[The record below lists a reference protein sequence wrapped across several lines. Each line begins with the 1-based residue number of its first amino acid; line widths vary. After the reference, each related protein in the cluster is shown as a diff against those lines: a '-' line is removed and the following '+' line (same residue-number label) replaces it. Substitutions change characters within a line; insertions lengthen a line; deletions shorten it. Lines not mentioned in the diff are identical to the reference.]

1 MLEQAREAELLLPV
15 DLDFFVFIMQP
26 PFKGEPA
33 RLTSHQFLRIFRF
46 VSNQICCTMAVMRK
60 PGLIYPLL
68 LLVCWTG
75 LIVAGTYALL
85 ETTVRQYFALNFST
99 TRGRI
104 VRSEVGHSAMSRHGV
119 EIEYNYAVDGVDYTG
134 HRYRY
139 DDHNVTLEWDATVE
153 DHPRWSFRTVY
164 YNPKNPADALL
175 EPGVDGCDLLLLLFA
190 LPLNVLTYTLW
201 SAMIT
206 RLREKSRIRPA
217 GGVRILRQP
226 GETRV
231 SLADIPAKAAGFYGS
246 AAAAFIAAFPVVIA
260 SGFDP
265 TLRLMKATWAVV
277 LAAGGAVFV
286 WRALRNG
293 SGIYDLRIDQA
304 SQTVT
309 LPQTAGRQKP
319 LILARREI
327 SGVSM
332 QRRVSKSPSGTH
344 FSYLPALSRSG
355 LDAESQSIK
364 LITLGWSEEKAQAFS
379 QWLSQ
384 ELGVEFKGVE
394 EEP

>member
-1 MLEQAREAELLLPV
+1 
-15 DLDFFVFIMQP
+15 
-26 PFKGEPA
+26 
-33 RLTSHQFLRIFRF
+33 
-46 VSNQICCTMAVMRK
+46 
-60 PGLIYPLL
+60 
-68 LLVCWTG
+68 
-75 LIVAGTYALL
+75 
-85 ETTVRQYFALNFST
+85 
-99 TRGRI
+99 
-104 VRSEVGHSAMSRHGV
+104 MSRRGV
-119 EIEYNYAVDGVDYTG
+119 EIEYNYTVNGVGYTG

-139 DDHNVTLEWDATVE
+139 DDHNATLEWDATVE
-153 DHPRWSFRTVY
+153 EHPRWSSQTVY

-175 EPGVDGCDLLLLLFA
+175 QPGVDGCDLLLLLFA
-190 LPLNVLTYTLW
+190 LPLNILTCTLW

-217 GGVRILRQP
+217 GGVRILKQP

-231 SLADIPAKAAGFYGS
+231 SLVEIPAIAAGFYGM

-260 SGFDP
+260 GGFEP
-265 TLRLMKATWAVV
+265 TLRLIKTAWAMV

-293 SGIYDLRIDQA
+293 SGIYDLRIDQE

-309 LPQTAGRQKP
+309 LPQTAGRRTP

-355 LDAESQSIK
+355 LDAEPRSMP
-364 LITLGWSEEKAQAFS
+364 LITLGWSGEKAQAFS
-379 QWLSQ
+379 QWLSR

>member
-1 MLEQAREAELLLPV
+1 
-15 DLDFFVFIMQP
+15 
-26 PFKGEPA
+26 
-33 RLTSHQFLRIFRF
+33 
-46 VSNQICCTMAVMRK
+46 MALMRK
-60 PGLIYPLL
+60 SGLIYPLL

-75 LIVAGTYALL
+75 FIVAGTFALL
-85 ETTVRQYFALNFST
+85 ATTVRQYLALNFST
-99 TRGRI
+99 TQGRI
-104 VRSEVGHSAMSRHGV
+104 VRSEVGRGPMSRRGV
-119 EIEYNYAVDGVDYTG
+119 EIEYNYTVDGVDYTG

-153 DHPRWSFRTVY
+153 EHPRWSFQTVY

-175 EPGVDGCDLLLLLFA
+175 QPGVDGCDLLVLLFA

-206 RLREKSRIRPA
+206 RLQEKSRIRPA

-231 SLADIPAKAAGFYGS
+231 SLAEIPAVAAGFYGS
-246 AAAAFIAAFPVVIA
+246 AAAAFVAAFPVVIA
-260 SGFDP
+260 SGFEP
-265 TLRLMKATWAVV
+265 TPRLMKAVWAVV
-277 LAAGGAVFV
+277 LAAGGAVFM
-286 WRALRNG
+286 WWALRNG

-319 LILARREI
+319 LILARRDI
-327 SGVSM
+327 SGVAM
-332 QRRVSKSPSGTH
+332 QRRVSKGPSGTH

-355 LDAESQSIK
+355 LDAPSQSMQ
-364 LITLGWSEEKAQAFS
+364 LITLGWSQEKAQAFS

-384 ELGVEFKGVE
+384 ELGVEFKGIE
-394 EEP
+394 EEA

>member
-1 MLEQAREAELLLPV
+1 
-15 DLDFFVFIMQP
+15 
-26 PFKGEPA
+26 
-33 RLTSHQFLRIFRF
+33 
-46 VSNQICCTMAVMRK
+46 MAVMRK
-60 PGLIYPLL
+60 PGLFYPLL

-75 LIVAGTYALL
+75 LVAAGTYALL
-85 ETTVRQYFALNFST
+85 ETTVRQYLALRFST
-99 TRGRI
+99 TQGRI
-104 VRSEVGHSAMSRHGV
+104 VRSEVGRGPVSRRGI
-119 EIEYNYAVDGVDYTG
+119 EIEYNYTVDGMDYTG

-153 DHPRWSFRTVY
+153 DNPRWSSQTVY

-175 EPGVDGCDLLLLLFA
+175 EPGVDGSDLLLLLFA
-190 LPLNVLTYTLW
+190 LPLNVLTYALW

-206 RLREKSRIRPA
+206 RSREKSRIRPA
-217 GGVRILRQP
+217 GGVRIFKQP

-231 SLADIPAKAAGFYGS
+231 SLAQIPALAAGFYGM
-246 AAAAFIAAFPVVIA
+246 AAAAFIAAFPAVIA
-260 SGFDP
+260 GGFEP
-265 TLRLMKATWAVV
+265 TLRLMKAAWAVV

-293 SGIYDLRIDQA
+293 SGIYDLRLDQA
-304 SQTVT
+304 SQTIT
-309 LPQTAGRQKP
+309 LPQMAGRQKP
-319 LILARREI
+319 LTIARREI

-332 QRRVSKSPSGTH
+332 QRRASKSPGGLH
-344 FSYLPALSRSG
+344 FSYLPALNRSG

-394 EEP
+394 EENAGGAAKS